1 MENTQSRNPNITNST
16 SSDMENTHS
25 VFDAKVTIRGTLHTL
40 TSIKEL
46 LGQSLMIECQD
57 AYLWGG
63 MIFGE
68 TDSPNGPITASP
80 EVYQLMIETFD
91 VQIHRFEQQPKQL
104 IENVG
109 DGDPSIVLKELAAV
123 KQRMNA
129 IDIHKIR
136 LQLCQKIRWPKQ
148 YADSAISN
156 VLIGEISC
164 QNLVQEQ
171 LQSRDMC
178 IQSITNKMV
187 QHPLESPK
195 GKKIILIR
203 YGVVKTG
210 KEEIHLDGLETV
222 NDPFVQTPDKPNSE
236 RFVGKAL
243 VEPYT
248 VQPPTTAPSG
258 FGKRRKRKARMLQ
271 TKNTRISFDDD
282 VGDDDSDFKV
292 LSLEEWESTT
302 LKKKRNKK
310 EPIRQSQIALKEI
323 PLVEFHEDLSRAPYS
338 RRTKVKLPECLDMVY
353 ALGDDTSHIFPWGNN
368 DIFVYRS
375 FWLNLLGLRD
385 GGWLSDIVLKI
396 FPDCEGSVKSD
407 KYFHNYLMIEEETPG
422 GVEEDSK
429 ASPSRQWKK
438 KGGKVTIDDSDT
450 WSVSR
455 WLGGLQSR
463 CIVARVRLADPMVT
477 HRSME
482 DHVIRISKS
491 VFVTNFPDAYG
502 SRDLWKLC
510 ETYGKVVDVFIP
522 NRLSKAG
529 KRFAFVR
536 FIKVD
541 DIDRLLSNL
550 CTLWVGRFHIH
561 ANAVRYERPSKPHHP
576 HPQPRVHSRPSPG
589 SFAGVVKD
597 PTTQYH
603 PPSPPAS
610 SPALVLEESCFIGRD
625 LSRHVMGKVKDLHS
639 IPNLMILLAKEGFPE
654 VKVSY
659 LGGLWVLLE
668 LVNVA
673 TCKKL
678 AQHIGVNSWFSVIQP
693 AMADFVCEE
702 RVVWVDIEGI
712 PLHLWSRDTFIK
724 IGSKWGATMDIEE
737 NLVNS
742 FARKRLCIKTNV
754 AGNILENFKVIF
766 KGRVYLVRAK
776 ELFAWTPSFIESK
789 DSGYGSDDDSI
800 HGFNNKSGDK
810 RSADVGMDDDSDLE
824 GVSETIFS
832 TSTHNS
838 NHNSEKHVDLQ
849 QQETQQH
856 SPDPFELYDLL
867 HNKTKRGED
876 QSEPGIAVPEPSLSH
891 PPGFTP
897 VNSQQENSHNQA
909 HVQYSVNILD
919 AEKEK
924 SPSVQPNV
932 MNSSQEINDK
942 ASSSSASVL
951 NRPRQYGG
959 SVLEVLDDMVRVGQS
974 MGYDMHG
981 CLGNKTKKEWIKELN
996 NKYKINFLAIQETKL
1011 DVISHMDVKF
1021 IWGNSN
1027 YQFVCHGLPSNTKI
1041 LFVVIYAPQSQ
1052 SLKRS
1057 LWEYISSLI
1066 ARWNGESI
1074 VMGDFNEVRFEEERF
1089 GSNFNK
1095 SSARAFNQF
1104 ISASGLVDVKLEGY
1118 SFTWSHPS
1126 GNKMSKLDRFLVS
1139 EGIFSSFPSL
1149 LATCLDRHL
1158 SDHRPILLNESL
1170 VDYGPI
1176 PFRVYHSWFKREGF
1190 DDMVHSAWNSFSH
1203 SDPNLLI
1210 RFKKKLQALKA
1221 IIRAWIKDKNLL
1233 LSGTRNAIVAD
1244 LSVID
1249 KQLDNGYVSDDLIL
1263 KRMGLMS
1270 KLQDLKRNEATDL
1283 AQKAKIKW
1291 AIEGDE
1297 NTNFFHD
1304 IINKRRSQLAILGV
1318 LVDGDLITDPLS
1330 VKDVFK
1336 EHIASHLEKDVS
1348 RVEIRNAVWGC
1359 GENKSPGPDGFTFE
1373 FFKRYWDLI
1382 GTDFCGAVKSFFDCG
1397 TFPRGNNASFIAL
1410 IPKVADAKFVTD
1422 FRPIS
1427 LIGSIYKVITKILA
1441 DRLSLVIS
1449 DLISDTQSAFVAN
1462 RQILDGPFIMNEVLD
1477 WCKRKRK
1484 KALFFKVDFAKAY
1497 DSIRWDYLLD
1507 VLHAFGFG
1515 PNWCKWIQGIFSS
1528 AHNPP
1533 PPTPFVSPVPLIG
1546 YGSPTSEFP
1555 FFRGLKQGDPL
1566 APFLFILVMESLHL
1580 SVSRAVNEGVFK
1592 GIQLHESLMISHLF
1606 YADDVMFL
1614 GEWSDTN
1621 LKSLTNILKCFF
1633 LASGLKI
1640 NFHKSQLLGIGVPP
1654 ETINQGASLI
1664 GCGVLH
1670 TPFNYLGVP
1679 VGNLM
1684 SRHSAWTSVI
1694 QKLRARLSNWKV
1706 KTLSIG
1712 GRLTLLK
1719 SVLGASPLYSLSI
1732 FKAPK
1737 QVLHEMEQVRSNFF
1751 NGADQ
1756 SERKISWVAWD
1767 KTLASK
1773 KKGGLGISS
1782 FHALNRAY
1790 GLLVQ
1795 NGGCCAFI
1803 LGCLKRLSSKGF
1815 NFVARCKKRV
1825 GDGQNT
1831 KFWLDAWKSDIP
1843 FRLLFPWLFALE
1855 VDKEASVA
1863 SKMGS
1868 SSVADS
1874 FRRQITDP
1882 SVSSVVRDVRI
1893 SIDDLLLPSSGRP
1906 TRCEVSQHILRKIC
1920 RWWDLVWFDVLN
1932 FSDWDGWFD
1941 SVRLPFKLKLL
1952 LEAKSS
1958 STLSHLS
1965 PFLALPTNDTEQA
1978 KVSACYCGPDMEN
1991 THSIFDVKVTIRGTL
2006 HTLTSIK
2013 ELLGQSINERR
2024 RTGFLSTVFGKWL
2037 DFPAYSNDNLLMNYI
2052 FQHEWEKDPFVIP
2065 RGLAWSKI
2073 GNFEKGDYGAL
2084 FAEWSNLIMCMAPT
2098 STELDGDPS
2107 IVLKAPATVKQRINA
2122 IERFIKSRNDNMSED
2137 SVAKQS
2143 VEKEIE
2149 SSGGMSIGNQFV
2161 QHPLESPNGKR
2172 PKISILDVL
2181 NGEVSFDKKRP
2192 NIYHGESSKNEALS
2206 EEFDPKEYDTNVYES
2221 GDGKVSESEIINVLT
2236 GEVSCDKCVGGFY
2249 DGESSK
2255 LYYTDPK
2262 EYPSSS
2268 MTQLIE
2274 AL

>member
-1 MENTQSRNPNITNST
+1 
-16 SSDMENTHS
+16 
-25 VFDAKVTIRGTLHTL
+25 
-40 TSIKEL
+40 
-46 LGQSLMIECQD
+46 
-57 AYLWGG
+57 
-63 MIFGE
+63 
-68 TDSPNGPITASP
+68 
-80 EVYQLMIETFD
+80 
-91 VQIHRFEQQPKQL
+91 
-104 IENVG
+104 
-109 DGDPSIVLKELAAV
+109 
-123 KQRMNA
+123 
-129 IDIHKIR
+129 
-136 LQLCQKIRWPKQ
+136 
-148 YADSAISN
+148 
-156 VLIGEISC
+156 
-164 QNLVQEQ
+164 
-171 LQSRDMC
+171 
-178 IQSITNKMV
+178 
-187 QHPLESPK
+187 
-195 GKKIILIR
+195 
-203 YGVVKTG
+203 
-210 KEEIHLDGLETV
+210 
-222 NDPFVQTPDKPNSE
+222 
-236 RFVGKAL
+236 
-243 VEPYT
+243 
-248 VQPPTTAPSG
+248 
-258 FGKRRKRKARMLQ
+258 
-271 TKNTRISFDDD
+271 
-282 VGDDDSDFKV
+282 
-292 LSLEEWESTT
+292 
-302 LKKKRNKK
+302 
-310 EPIRQSQIALKEI
+310 
-323 PLVEFHEDLSRAPYS
+323 
-338 RRTKVKLPECLDMVY
+338 
-353 ALGDDTSHIFPWGNN
+353 
-368 DIFVYRS
+368 
-375 FWLNLLGLRD
+375 
-385 GGWLSDIVLKI
+385 
-396 FPDCEGSVKSD
+396 
-407 KYFHNYLMIEEETPG
+407 
-422 GVEEDSK
+422 
-429 ASPSRQWKK
+429 
-438 KGGKVTIDDSDT
+438 
-450 WSVSR
+450 
-455 WLGGLQSR
+455 
-463 CIVARVRLADPMVT
+463 MVT

-482 DHVIRISKS
+482 DYVIRISKS
-491 VFVTNFPDAYG
+491 VFVTNSPDAYG

-510 ETYGKVVDVFIP
+510 ETYGKV
-522 NRLSKAG
+522 
-529 KRFAFVR
+529 
-536 FIKVD
+536 D

-550 CTLWVGRFHIH
+550 CTLWVKRFHIH

-576 HPQPRVHSRPSPG
+576 HPQPHVHSRPSPR

-712 PLHLWSRDTFIK
+712 PLHLWSRAMFIK

-742 FARKRLCIKTNV
+742 FAHKRLCIKANV

-1027 YQFVCHGLPSNTKI
+1027 YQFVSSDSLGNSGGILCVWEASIFRKDHVTISDNFIALYGSWLPSNTKI

-1089 GSNFNK
+1089 GLNFNK
-1095 SSARAFNQF
+1095 SSTRAFNQF

-1118 SFTWSHPS
+1118 SFTWSYPF
-1126 GNKMSKLDRFLVS
+1126 GNKMSKLDRFLIS

-1297 NTNFFHD
+1297 NTNFFHG
-1304 IINKRRSQLAILGV
+1304 IINKRRSQLAIRGV
-1318 LVDGDLITDPLS
+1318 LVDGDWITDPLS

-1336 EHIASHLEKDVS
+1336 EHFASRFKQPDGGRLKINFPFPNRLSHDQLVDLEKDVS

-1528 AHNPP
+1528 AMASILVN
-1533 PPTPFVSPVPLIG
+1533 
-1546 YGSPTSEFP
+1546 GSPTSEFP

-1782 FHALNRAY
+1782 FHALNRALLLKWVWRFISQDGSFWSKVISVIY
-1790 GLLVQ
+1790 GSSIEYHQ
-1795 NGGCCAFI
+1795 TSFSSSWCSI
-1803 LGCLKRLSSKGF
+1803 LRETRWLSSKGF

-1843 FRLLFPWLFALE
+1843 FRLLFPRLFALE

-1874 FRRQITDP
+1874 FRRQIRDGSERQQWSDL
-1882 SVSSVVRDVRI
+1882 SVLLQPVILSSSIDRWFCDLNGDGVFRVRDVRI

-1906 TRCEVSQHILRKIC
+1906 TRWVKFIPIKTNIFIWRARLDRIPTRCNLAIRGVALDSSLCPLCGLVPEDVAHVLFRCEVSQHILRKIC

-1932 FSDWDGWFD
+1932 FSEWDGWLD
-1941 SVRLPFKLKLL
+1941 SVWLPFKLKLL
-1952 LEAKSS
+1952 LEDVFCAAWW
-1958 STLSHLS
+1958 HIWV
-1965 PFLALPTNDTEQA
+1965 FRNR
-1978 KVSACYCGPDMEN
+1978 
-1991 THSIFDVKVTIRGTL
+1991 SIFDVIPPRRSTL
-2006 HTLTSIK
+2006 FDDI
-2013 ELLGQSINERR
+2013 
-2024 RTGFLSTVFGKWL
+2024 V
-2037 DFPAYSNDNLLMNYI
+2037 
-2052 FQHEWEKDPFVIP
+2052 
-2065 RGLAWSKI
+2065 AWCFSWC
-2073 GNFEKGDYGAL
+2073 G
-2084 FAEWSNLIMCMAPT
+2084 
-2098 STELDGDPS
+2098 
-2107 IVLKAPATVKQRINA
+2107 
-2122 IERFIKSRNDNMSED
+2122 SRCN
-2137 SVAKQS
+2137 
-2143 VEKEIE
+2143 
-2149 SSGGMSIGNQFV
+2149 
-2161 QHPLESPNGKR
+2161 
-2172 PKISILDVL
+2172 ISISWDCWL
-2181 NGEVSFDKKRP
+2181 KTP
-2192 NIYHGESSKNEALS
+2192 Y
-2206 EEFDPKEYDTNVYES
+2206 
-2221 GDGKVSESEIINVLT
+2221 
-2236 GEVSCDKCVGGFY
+2236 
-2249 DGESSK
+2249 
-2255 LYYTDPK
+2255 
-2262 EYPSSS
+2262 
-2268 MTQLIE
+2268 LIT
-2274 AL
+2274 L